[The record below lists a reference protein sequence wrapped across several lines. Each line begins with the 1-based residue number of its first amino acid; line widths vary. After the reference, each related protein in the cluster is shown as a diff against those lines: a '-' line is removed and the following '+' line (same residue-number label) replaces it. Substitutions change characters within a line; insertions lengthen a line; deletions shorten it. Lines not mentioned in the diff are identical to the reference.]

1 MTNVPRVQFGVIF
14 SSSSPFS
21 RVTVIS
27 VISRVV
33 VILETFIVVAGI
45 VSSSS
50 SCGSSAV
57 RTCEDVPKKQML
69 PWYSRIAL
77 WSWRSITILSPL
89 PWRDWPRCV
98 SKSKLKKKK
107 KKPTTGEAAQYI
119 YTNSIFPGSGV
130 GRRQVSPRTLT
141 VSISKS
147 STPGCELL
155 FLPNIGF

>member
-57 RTCEDVPKKQML
+57 RTCEDVPKRRML

-89 PWRDWPRCV
+89 PWGDWPRCV

-107 KKPTTGEAAQYI
+107 RKSLPLVKL
-119 YTNSIFPGSGV
+119 PGTFT
-130 GRRQVSPRTLT
+130 QTA
-141 VSISKS
+141 S
-147 STPGCELL
+147 SRALGLEGDKDHLEQ
-155 FLPNIGF
+155 

>member
-1 MTNVPRVQFGVIF
+1 MIGMTSVPRVQFGVIF

-33 VILETFIVVAGI
+33 VILGTETFIVVAGI

-50 SCGSSAV
+50 SCGLSAV
-57 RTCEDVPKKQML
+57 RTCEDVPKKRML

-89 PWRDWPRCV
+89 PWGDWPRCV
-98 SKSKLKKKK
+98 SKSKLKKKRK
-107 KKPTTGEAAQYI
+107 SLPLVKL
-119 YTNSIFPGSGV
+119 PGTFT
-130 GRRQVSPRTLT
+130 QTA
-141 VSISKS
+141 S
-147 STPGCELL
+147 SRALGLEGDKYHLEH
-155 FLPNIGF
+155 